1 LDEFEEIIE
10 IRITKLIYG
19 DGLILSRALFTTCLT
34 LIKFRV
40 VIRRKKEEKM
50 EALNMSMFL
59 QPP

>member
-1 LDEFEEIIE
+1 LEEFEEIIE

-19 DGLILSRALFTTCLT
+19 DGLTLSRAQFTTCLT
-34 LIKFRV
+34 LIKFRA